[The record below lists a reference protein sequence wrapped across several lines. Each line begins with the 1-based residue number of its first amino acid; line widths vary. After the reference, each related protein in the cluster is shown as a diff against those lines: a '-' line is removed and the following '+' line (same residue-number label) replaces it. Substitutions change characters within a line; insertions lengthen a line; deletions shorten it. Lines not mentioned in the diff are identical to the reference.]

1 MTMPSQSACCPSQ
14 VLQTIGEHRL
24 LKPDSLQ
31 RLHALHNLASLLSEK
46 GQRLPQ
52 GCQHSHAG
60 LVKEADSIREVRPC
74 RSQARNPLRLTLVA
88 SAGQSGATDTTGG
101 AYVLGSSV

>member
-1 MTMPSQSACCPSQ
+1 MTTHSHSDLCFSQ

-74 RSQARNPLRLTLVA
+74 HSLPHNNPLRLTF
-88 SAGQSGATDTTGG
+88 
-101 AYVLGSSV
+101 